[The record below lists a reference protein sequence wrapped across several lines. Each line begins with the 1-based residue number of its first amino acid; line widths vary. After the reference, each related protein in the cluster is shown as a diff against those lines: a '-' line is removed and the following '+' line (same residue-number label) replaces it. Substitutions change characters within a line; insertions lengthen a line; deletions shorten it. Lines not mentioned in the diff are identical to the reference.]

1 MVEFIMDTINK
12 HLFIR
17 EYVVLVTLKE
27 ISFTV
32 MWVSVTEVSGLCHV
46 HLTEDIDKFG
56 IRSVTTE

>member
-1 MVEFIMDTINK
+1 MDTINK
-12 HLFIR
+12 HLFII

-27 ISFTV
+27 LSFTV
-32 MWVSVTEVSGLCHV
+32 MWVSVTEISALCHT